1 MYDKE
6 SYEDIIRDLLE
17 DTMELS
23 EQTFAHRKASEKEIE
38 TADKLGLKKDYLDY
52 LKVKYP
58 TKLDELIQWKIV

>member
-23 EQTFAHRKASEKEIE
+23 EQTLAHRKASEKEIE